1 MYSKTS
7 YKNFQS
13 RLQTMVWLC
22 RLLKLKLTVTMVVE
36 NKIVKRNKMR
46 ESNQREQK
54 RVYDKKKDIIRQ
66 FITTTL
72 GFVAKWKEMDKTG
85 SWY

>member
-1 MYSKTS
+1 MD
-7 YKNFQS
+7 
-13 RLQTMVWLC
+13 
-22 RLLKLKLTVTMVVE
+22 VE

-46 ESNQREQK
+46 KSNQREQK

-72 GFVAKWKEMDKTG
+72 RFVAKWKEMDKTG

>member
-7 YKNFQS
+7 YKNFQN
-13 RLQTMVWLC
+13 RLQIMVWFC
-22 RLLKLKLTVTMVVE
+22 RLLKLKLTVTMVAE
-36 NKIVKRNKMR
+36 NEIVKRNKMQK
-46 ESNQREQK
+46 SNQREQK

-72 GFVAKWKEMDKTG
+72 RFVAKWKEMDKTG

>member
-7 YKNFQS
+7 YKNFQN

-46 ESNQREQK
+46 KSNQREQK
-54 RVYDKKKDIIRQ
+54 RVYDKKKEIIRQ

-72 GFVAKWKEMDKTG
+72 RFVAKWKEMDKTG

>member
-7 YKNFQS
+7 YKNFQN

-22 RLLKLKLTVTMVVE
+22 RLLKLKLTVTMVDE

-46 ESNQREQK
+46 KSNQREQK
-54 RVYDKKKDIIRQ
+54 RVYDKKKEIIRQ

-72 GFVAKWKEMDKTG
+72 RFVAKWKEMDKTG
-85 SWY
+85 SWF